1 MLFLYQKILF
11 VAKFY
16 DMECHP
22 LLFAEGR
29 QKGNGVPS
37 NQQQFSCLHRQCHIN
52 FLLPWH
58 RTGRNLLLYYA
69 LFMFIEN
76 S

>member
-16 DMECHP
+16 HMECHP

-29 QKGNGVPS
+29 QKGNGFEWQVDCS
-37 NQQQFSCLHRQCHIN
+37 LVVLGWFLHKGDKRAHVMTRI
-52 FLLPWH
+52 
-58 RTGRNLLLYYA
+58 A
-69 LFMFIEN
+69 
-76 S
+76 

>member
-29 QKGNGVPS
+29 QKGNG
-37 NQQQFSCLHRQCHIN
+37 FEL
-52 FLLPWH
+52 
-58 RTGRNLLLYYA
+58 
-69 LFMFIEN
+69 
-76 S
+76 